1 MKKKKLKKDTYL
13 VTIAVNLPA
22 FAEVEVEATS
32 QEEAMNKVNESFD
45 DKFWSSPYYENADFS
60 EVNWADADDLRVV
73 S

>member
-1 MKKKKLKKDTYL
+1 MKKKKLKKDTYF

-32 QEEAMNKVNESFD
+32 QEDAMNKVNKSFD
-45 DKFWSSPYYENADFS
+45 DEFWSSPYYENADFS
-60 EVNWADADDLRVV
+60 EVNWADADYLRVV